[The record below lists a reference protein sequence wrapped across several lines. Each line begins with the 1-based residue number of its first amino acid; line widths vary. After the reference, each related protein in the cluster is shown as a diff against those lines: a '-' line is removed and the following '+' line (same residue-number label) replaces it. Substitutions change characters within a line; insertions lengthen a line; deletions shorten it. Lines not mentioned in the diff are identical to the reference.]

1 MLVVKTTSPATSPP
15 PAKLHPSKTIP
26 SSRTSVALFLG
37 PCSKSS
43 PDPVVHHLSANYS
56 THDPPRQ
63 APSEVR
69 GVRGPAQEHI
79 SLDRPL
85 LGEIDER
92 EIRRGSYPQAAATA
106 DPVPR
111 SAAHR
116 FDEPDERES
125 TAQNQLRVERRKRR
139 LVAQETGRGLLEGQL
154 FLLGGVRR
162 VVGRYEVEDAVT
174 QCHRDAVAVFLRPQ
188 GRVYP
193 VHPVERADEP
203 VGEREV
209 VRGGIR
215 RNVRPLFEECYECRR
230 ERGRYV
236 GYVHLRPRLGCQHQ
250 GRRRRR
256 VL

>member
-26 SSRTSVALFLG
+26 SSRTSVALLLG
-37 PCSKSS
+37 PCSKPR
-43 PDPVVHHLSANYS
+43 PDSVVHHHSANYS
-56 THDPPRQ
+56 TRDPPRQ
-63 APSEVR
+63 APSEIG
-69 GVRGPAQEHI
+69 GVGGPAQENA

-85 LGEIDER
+85 LREIDER
-92 EIRRGSYPQAAATA
+92 EIRRSTGDDTSAPANPAS
-106 DPVPR
+106 R
-111 SAAHR
+111 STAHR
-116 FDEPDERES
+116 FNEPNERDLTS
-125 TAQNQLRVERRKRR
+125 QDQVRVEHRKRR